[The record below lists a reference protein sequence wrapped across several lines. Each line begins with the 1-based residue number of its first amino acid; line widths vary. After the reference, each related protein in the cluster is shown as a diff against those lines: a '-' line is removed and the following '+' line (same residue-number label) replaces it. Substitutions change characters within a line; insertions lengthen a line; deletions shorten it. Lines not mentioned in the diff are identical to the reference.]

1 MSANDTPADQPPETP
16 ETKIKPDKTFWGAFG
31 RRATIYVTAV
41 ATAVCIAPSIRFD
54 NKDAARFG
62 LAAIAVTLLIF
73 IDLLIYLFAYKEE
86 LSGYLFKIFNAI
98 KNFSRRLP
106 KTFLFRIG
114 LTLLF
119 LLTYNIIENSILHSE
134 KIRNLP
140 AGFNFSLK
148 SNELSEIQNIRK
160 STFFYASGA
169 LFVALLLAL
178 PFAKRLK
185 FVAQKH
191 ILEVFVLTVVFGGAL
206 AFFIPAFLYNYEFIG
221 DTKDLTTALFTITGG
236 TIALFSL
243 IKSHQKS
250 ELEREQLDTQKQKDA
265 RDHTRQV
272 HAARRDRYIEAIDK
286 LSSEH
291 ASVRLG
297 GVYALVGLV
306 DEWLDDDIIGKE
318 TRLKEGQVIVN
329 NLCSYIRSPFILA
342 EKREIIEAVTSP
354 YVYSGNLNKDKARLH
369 EEQEVRRTI
378 FAEMSKR
385 GSTFT
390 KNEEGDI
397 IPILGTWSEF
407 KFDFSRAPIFYPLRE
422 VKFTNA
428 NFNNAKFYGHT
439 DFSHSQFYG
448 EANIQHADFYGPT
461 LFDYTYFHNGLNLS
475 FSHFHM
481 DAGITSSTV
490 SEKGIF
496 FETHFHKEAFFSD
509 TDFSPEGRANFSI
522 TKFHQRTVFN
532 HTNFH
537 GEAIFSA
544 DFMSSTS
551 FEGAYF
557 EVEPNFE
564 YSYFSDKEEHNF
576 ETRESSPYHIKTKVK
591 NYKGKR
597 IKLPIGADIYTS
609 NVEKNLPSNN
619 SENSSEL

>member
-16 ETKIKPDKTFWGAFG
+16 ETKIKPDKTLWGAFG
-31 RRATIYVTAV
+31 RRATIYVVAV

-169 LFVALLLAL
+169 LLVALLLAL

-185 FVAQKH
+185 FVLQEH
-191 ILEVFVLTVVFGGAL
+191 ILRVFVLTVVFGGAL
-206 AFFIPAFLYNYEFIG
+206 AFFIPAFLYNYDFIG

-250 ELEREQLDTQKQKDA
+250 ELEREQLDTQKQKDT
-265 RDHTRQV
+265 RDHIRQV
-272 HAARRDRYIEAIDK
+272 HSARRDRYIEAIDK
-286 LSSEH
+286 LSSEY
-291 ASVRLG
+291 APVRLG

-306 DEWLDDDIIGKE
+306 DEWLDDDNIDRE
-318 TRLKEGQVIVN
+318 TQLKEGQVIIN
-329 NLCSYIRSPFILA
+329 NLCAYIRSPFPLAKNRDILIPSN
-342 EKREIIEAVTSP
+342 EVNYGKTFEEDSV
-354 YVYSGNLNKDKARLH
+354 RLR
-369 EEQEVRRTI
+369 EEQEIRLSI
-378 FAEMSKR
+378 FTEISNHLTAPEENSENKA
-385 GSTFT
+385 STW
-390 KNEEGDI
+390 NE
-397 IPILGTWSEF
+397 
-407 KFDFSRAPIFYPLRE
+407 FSYNYRESLIFYPLGNL
-422 VKFTNA
+422 KFVNP
-428 NFNNAKFYGHT
+428 
-439 DFSHSQFYG
+439 DFSGSEFYG
-448 EANIQHADFYGPT
+448 EAF
-461 LFDYTYFHNGLNLS
+461 FHN
-475 FSHFHM
+475 
-481 DAGITSSTV
+481 
-490 SEKGIF
+490 SEFIG
-496 FETHFHKEAFFSD
+496 E
-509 TDFSPEGRANFSI
+509 ANFTRTRFKGSAMFIESRHSCI
-522 TKFHQRTVFN
+522 TKFNNAV
-532 HTNFH
+532 FH
-537 GEAIFSA
+537 GETYFIGVEFFSGV
-544 DFMSSTS
+544 S
-551 FEGAYF
+551 FENSMFGRRIMFSEYSGKRMKKTAFSVKNDPKEY
-557 EVEPNFE
+557 NFE
-564 YSYFSDKEEHNF
+564 INGIAMVSKIETEQITVTDGRSFTIPAGCELFDPEPLPMPKPKEKPAE
-576 ETRESSPYHIKTKVK
+576 
-591 NYKGKR
+591 
-597 IKLPIGADIYTS
+597 
-609 NVEKNLPSNN
+609 
-619 SENSSEL
+619 